1 MPSQHPRRRAIDLV
15 TAGVAAAL
23 LSACSVSDAETTGL
37 VAAPTTETASET
49 TTPAAPPKLS
59 VVDGATDVEPG
70 AGVKVTSKSEMQ
82 TVTLTDAQGNEVD
95 GEFNSDDTLWESTED
110 LKYGTEY
117 TLKARVAGGKKAEAT
132 FTTAYAGAQTNVG
145 IGPLDGSTVG
155 VAQAITFSFGYPIK
169 DTKAAEK
176 AITVETANDTEGG
189 FFWLSPQE
197 LRWRPKEFWEPGT
210 EVTVKADLF
219 GRNLGDNVWG
229 SSDVE
234 QSFTIGE
241 YIEAVVDNKDKKM
254 RVYNDGDLVRE
265 FPVSLG
271 RDNQFDTPNGTYVVG
286 DAHESLVMDSR
297 TYGLG
302 IGEGGYVTPVDYA
315 TQLSYSGIYVHSA
328 PWAIDSLGKRNQSH
342 GCVNATP
349 EDARWFQNYVH
360 RGDPV
365 IIKNTGGQT
374 LTPYDGLGYWNLDWE
389 TRSGGS
395 KEPVYE

>member
-1 MPSQHPRRRAIDLV
+1 MPSQHPRQRVIALF
-15 TAGVAAAL
+15 TAVVAAAL

-37 VAAPTTETASET
+37 VAATTDAASDTTAT
-49 TTPAAPPKLS
+49 AAPPKLS
-59 VVDGATDVEPG
+59 VTDGATDVEPG
-70 AGVKVTSKSEMQ
+70 VGVKVTSKSEMQ
-82 TVTLTDAQGNEVD
+82 TVTLTDAQGNDVD
-95 GEFNSDDTLWESTED
+95 GEFNSDETEWENTED
-110 LKYGTEY
+110 LNYGTQY
-117 TLKARVAGGKKAEAT
+117 TLTARVAGGKKTEAT

-145 IGPLDGSTVG
+145 IGPLADSTVG
-155 VAQAITFSFGYPIK
+155 VAQAITFSFGYPIQ
-169 DTKAAEK
+169 DTKAAEQ
-176 AITVETANDTEGG
+176 AITVETSNDTEGG

-219 GRNLGDNVWG
+219 GRNLGGNVWG
-229 SSDVE
+229 ATDME
-234 QSFTIGE
+234 HSFTIGE
-241 YIEAVVDNKDKKM
+241 HIEAVVDNKDKKM
-254 RVYNDGDLVRE
+254 RVYNDGELVRE

-297 TYGLG
+297 SYGLG
-302 IGEGGYVTPVDYA
+302 INEGGYVTPVDHA

-328 PWAIDSLGKRNQSH
+328 PWALDALGKRNQSH

-349 EDARWFQNYVH
+349 EDARWFQHYMH

-395 KEPVYE
+395 KEPMYE